1 MITSDYLS
9 SNIIICILFWFDP
22 FLRPRAETEKYL
34 CLIFGS
40 NENFKI
46 CFRDYLTFRGRPPSF
61 QILANQLTLAPPE
74 FSDLPTALELVS
86 SIAKVSFFLVCP
98 SYTLGCLKFDWISFL
113 LEMVPNQFLINTV
126 KLVFFDPL
134 KYLCVLL

>member
-1 MITSDYLS
+1 MFLFY
-9 SNIIICILFWFDP
+9 FWFKWK
-22 FLRPRAETEKYL
+22 LQ
-34 CLIFGS
+34 
-40 NENFKI
+40 I

-126 KLVFFDPL
+126 KLVFFWSV
-134 KYLCVLL
+134 KVFVCFVVNTSWYEISNHFSRKKAKWYVL